1 MLHKAVRSGVVVAFS
16 LVVSSLAVSPA
27 GATAAQAQRPQASV
41 PLHLLE
47 LTPQATTW
55 DFETGDLRGWQATG
69 TAFASQPTFGDNPRA
84 RQRETASHQGSYWI
98 GTFERFPGPGRLPA
112 GSAQG
117 DRPQGTLTSVPFDI
131 PGGNLSFLIGGGSSR
146 QTRVELLV
154 LDPIEGSIRVLSASG
169 NNSETMRRQVWDLTP
184 HAGKRGRIRIVDESS
199 AGWGH
204 INVDDFRF
212 PPSVIVDVLPVDPS
226 ILRPTVPTLVVPP
239 NEQNR
244 RTEVPDIVGYSLE
257 AAADILA
264 EARLGVG
271 RVGRQESTERV
282 GTVLVQDPEAGSRA
296 VVGSGVAVL
305 VAEAPVISVP
315 DVVGRSVS
323 EANAIL
329 RDTRLVGQIAER
341 QESRRPEA
349 TVLAQKP
356 SAGTVARVGDAVALT
371 VAIQRTVVVPNL
383 VGRNEAAART
393 LLENVELVAGTVQ
406 QEESER
412 PRGRVLSQAPGP
424 GSRLGVGSPIDF
436 VVATPITVAVP
447 NLLGQTETVARRLLE
462 EARLTVGR
470 RRTAESRRPNATVLA
485 QEIQPGTRVALSM
498 AIDFVVAIPVT
509 VEVPE
514 LVGRPEQEARSVLEV
529 LELSVGTVSSEESR
543 QPAGRVLS
551 QAPDAGTRIAIDSS
565 INLVVAEPVTVTVP
579 GLIDRSG
586 ADALALLADAELV
599 AGVVTRQE
607 SRQPGGSVLSQ
618 GIEAGTRVVTGT
630 SVDLVLAIPVTVLV
644 PALVGR
650 SEDEA
655 RALLGG
661 AELTA
666 GTIEHQESAATPG
679 TVLAQGL
686 NPQTRVPITTPVALV
701 VAVVET
707 VGVPDVVG
715 LPVQEARRQLV
726 VGRLG
731 VGTEEFRETR
741 IEEEGTVLEQS
752 WAAGVLAAVGTPVNL
767 IVATP
772 EIVAVPDVVG
782 LSRSE
787 AAVVITTAGLVVGV
801 VSESFSLQAGGT
813 VLSQAQ
819 AAGSQVTFNT
829 AVPLQVARSRMIW
842 AGPAVLLMVV
852 GAATLVARRRP
863 RRRRPPQPEPERRR
877 RESPEVPDL
886 PELEIRPETDPGT
899 QRMETDGG
907 AGARIELRLKPTID
921 LGKQEIDTEGDLI
934 VGERRDHD

>member
-1 MLHKAVRSGVVVAFS
+1 VLHNAVRSSAVVAFL
-16 LVVSSLAVSPA
+16 LVVSSLAVSGA
-27 GATAAQAQRPQASV
+27 GATPPQAQRPQASV
-41 PLHLLE
+41 PLNRVE
-47 LTPQATTW
+47 LAAQSTTW

-84 RQRETASHQGSYWI
+84 RQSESSSHQGSYWI
-98 GTFERFPGPGRLPA
+98 GTFELFPRPGQLAA

-117 DRPQGTLTSVPFDI
+117 DRPQGTLTSAPFDI
-131 PGGNLSFLIGGGSSR
+131 PAGNLSFLIGGGSSR

-169 NNSETMRRQVWDLTP
+169 DDSETMRRQVWDLTP

-199 AGWGH
+199 AAWGH

-212 PPSVIVDVLPVDPS
+212 PPVIVDVLPIDPS
-226 ILRPTVPTLVVPP
+226 ILRPTIPTLAVPP

-244 RTEVPDIVGYSLE
+244 RTEVPD
-257 AAADILA
+257 
-264 EARLGVG
+264 
-271 RVGRQESTERV
+271 
-282 GTVLVQDPEAGSRA
+282 
-296 VVGSGVAVL
+296 
-305 VAEAPVISVP
+305 
-315 DVVGRSVS
+315 VVGRSVS
-323 EANAIL
+323 EANTIL
-329 RDTRLVGQIAER
+329 RDARLVGRITER
-341 QESRRPEA
+341 QESRRPQA
-349 TVLAQKP
+349 TVLAQQP
-356 SAGTVARVGDAVALT
+356 TPGTTVVVADTVALT
-371 VAIQRTVVVPNL
+371 VAIPWTVVVPNL
-383 VGRNEAAART
+383 VGRIEAAARA
-393 LLENVELVAGTVQ
+393 LLENAELVAGTVQ

-412 PRGRVLSQAPGP
+412 PRGRVLSQAPEP
-424 GSRLGVGSPIDF
+424 GSRLGVGAPIDF

-447 NLLGQTETVARRLLE
+447 DLLGQTETVARRLLE

-470 RRTAESRRPNATVLA
+470 RRTAESRRPSGTVLG
-485 QEIQPGTRVALSM
+485 QEIQPGTRVTLGM

-543 QPAGRVLS
+543 QPAGSVLS
-551 QAPDAGTRIAIDSS
+551 QAPDAGTRIAINSS
-565 INLVVAEPVTVTVP
+565 INLLVADPVTVIVP

-586 ADALALLADAELV
+586 DDALALLAGAELV

-607 SRQPGGSVLSQ
+607 SRQPGGNVLAQ

-650 SEDEA
+650 TEAEA
-655 RALLGG
+655 RVLLGG
-661 AELTA
+661 AELTV
-666 GTIEHQESAATPG
+666 GSIEHQESAATPG

-686 NPQTRVPITTPVALV
+686 NPQTRVRITTPVALV

-726 VGRLG
+726 VGRLD

-772 EIVAVPDVVG
+772 EIVTVPDVVG

-787 AAVVITTAGLVVGV
+787 AAVVITTPGLVVGV
-801 VSESFSLQAGGT
+801 VTEIFSLQAGGT
-813 VLSQAQ
+813 VLTQAQ

-829 AVPLQVARSRMIW
+829 AVPLQVARSRIIW
-842 AGPAVLLMVV
+842 ALPAALLMVV
-852 GAATLVARRRP
+852 AAATLVARRRP
-863 RRRRPPQPEPERRR
+863 RRRRPPGPKPEHERQG
-877 RESPEVPDL
+877 SPQAPDL
-886 PELEIRPETDPGT
+886 PALGIRPETDPGT
-899 QRMETDGG
+899 QRMETEGG
-907 AGARIELRLKPTID
+907 EGARLELRLKPTID
-921 LGKQEIDTEGDLI
+921 PGKQEIEPGDDLI
-934 VGERRDHD
+934 VEERRDHD